1 MASSGRSSRA
11 SLNLQLTPQNL
22 RNISRAL
29 RAEEDGKELRKELT
43 RNMREALKP
52 GAVQAKSNIMSMG
65 SATPHGGPALKS
77 SIARKI
83 RPEVRISGRFPGAKI
98 KAFKTPNVRGFANA
112 AKRTNRASGWRHPVY
127 GNREVWVQQTGKVR
141 WFDRAFEGQH
151 NTYEHAVKSALA
163 DMVNRIAS
171 RSGST
176 P

>member
-1 MASSGRSSRA
+1 MAGGRTSNA

-52 GAVQAKSNIMSMG
+52 GATQAKSNIMSMA

-83 RPEVRISGRFPGAKI
+83 RPEARITGRFPGAKI

-127 GNREVWVQQTGKVR
+127 GNREVWIQQTGKVK
-141 WFDRAFEGQH
+141 WFDHAFEGRR
-151 NTYEHAVKSALA
+151 NAYEHAVKSALA

-171 RSGST
+171 RSR
-176 P
+176 

>member
-1 MASSGRSSRA
+1 MAEGRRASSA
-11 SLNLQLTPQNL
+11 SLNLRLTPQNL
-22 RNISRAL
+22 RNISSAL

-52 GAVQAKSNIMSMG
+52 GAVQAKSNIMSMA
-65 SATPHGGPALKS
+65 SATRHGGPALKS

-83 RPEVRISGRFPGAKI
+83 RPEVRISGKFPGAKI
-98 KAFKTPNVRGFANA
+98 KAFKTPNIRGFANA

-127 GNREVWVQQTGKVR
+127 GNREVWAQQTGKVK
-141 WFDRAFEGQH
+141 WFDHAFEGQR

-171 RSGST
+171 RSTGTS
-176 P
+176 

>member
-1 MASSGRSSRA
+1 MAESSSRSSA
-11 SLNLQLTPQNL
+11 SLTLQLTPQNL

-43 RNMREALKP
+43 RNMRDALKP

-83 RPEVRISGRFPGAKI
+83 RPEVRISGKFPGAKI
-98 KAFKTPNVRGFANA
+98 KAFKTPNLRGFANA

-127 GNREVWVQQTGKVR
+127 GNREKWVQQTGKVK
-141 WFDRAFEGQH
+141 WFDRAFEGQDAH
-151 NTYEHAVKSALA
+151 YKRQVQLALA
-163 DMVNRIAS
+163 GMVNRIAS
-171 RSGST
+171 RSN
-176 P
+176 

>member
-1 MASSGRSSRA
+1 MASTA
-11 SLNLQLTPQNL
+11 SLNLELTPQNL

-52 GAVQAKSNIMSMG
+52 GAAAAKSGIMSMA
-65 SATPHGGPALKS
+65 SSTPHGGPALKS

-83 RPEVRISGRFPGAKI
+83 RPEARISGRFPGAKI
-98 KAFKTPNVRGFANA
+98 KAFKTPNLRGFANA

-127 GNREVWVQQTGKVR
+127 GDREVWVQQHGKTK
-141 WFDRAFEGQH
+141 WFDRAFEGRKPEY
-151 NTYEHAVKSALA
+151 THAVKSALA

-171 RSGST
+171 RST
-176 P
+176 

>member
-1 MASSGRSSRA
+1 MAGGA
-11 SLNLQLTPQNL
+11 STGSFGLELTPQNL
-22 RNISRAL
+22 RQISRAL

-52 GAVQAKSNIMSMG
+52 GAARAKTGIMSMA

-83 RPEVRISGRFPGAKI
+83 RPEVRISGKFPGAKI
-98 KAFKTPNVRGFANA
+98 KAFKTPAIRGFANA

-127 GNREVWVQQTGKVR
+127 GNREMWVHQTGKVK
-141 WFDRAFEGQH
+141 WFDHAFEGQR

-163 DMVNRIAS
+163 DMANRIAS
-171 RSGST
+171 RSQ
-176 P
+176 